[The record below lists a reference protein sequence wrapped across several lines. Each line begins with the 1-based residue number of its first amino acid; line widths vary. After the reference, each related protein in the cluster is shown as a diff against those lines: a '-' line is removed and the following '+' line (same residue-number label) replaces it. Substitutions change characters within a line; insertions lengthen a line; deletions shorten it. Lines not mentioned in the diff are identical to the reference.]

1 MFKIVSKVVKKIS
14 IFNFQT
20 ALPIVSFH
28 YGFMYSNL
36 QKASITIGPLE
47 CKGKSQ
53 SMLNGK
59 SCHSLKLLGEPSGY
73 YILETADKRYS
84 RYVYRINLILEGK

>member
-1 MFKIVSKVVKKIS
+1 MFKIVSKVVKTIS
-14 IFNFQT
+14 IFIFQT

-73 YILETADKRYS
+73 YILETADKRYN
-84 RYVYRINLILEGK
+84 RYTIQRNKPNRG